1 MLRPANHQILLIVK
15 YMGNISKAWMSSI
28 ALECRDVDNA
38 YRVFASITNK
48 SNYSYTAMFKG
59 LRSNGM
65 PEKIIDLLEEM
76 KIEPD
81 NFTLTLSFHACAQV
95 ANERAMRIGQK
106 LIHKLLNNSRNEDI
120 VLNAATNMLI
130 NKIGNKL
137 LDELPDNCKN
147 NTAILTSA
155 IHMLMKFGHT
165 HNAERVF
172 ELIQKKDVITYG
184 AMLKGYVDNE
194 MFEKALD
201 LFEHMNCDL
210 DHAMYTMA

>member
-1 MLRPANHQILLIVK
+1 MNKSGSDRAYFQKNHLPLELKVTD
-15 YMGNISKAWMSSI
+15 GI
-28 ALECRDVDNA
+28 AGSVMECRDVDNA

-120 VLNAATNMLI
+120 VLN
-130 NKIGNKL
+130 
-137 LDELPDNCKN
+137 
-147 NTAILTSA
+147 
-155 IHMLMKFGHT
+155 
-165 HNAERVF
+165 
-172 ELIQKKDVITYG
+172 
-184 AMLKGYVDNE
+184 
-194 MFEKALD
+194 
-201 LFEHMNCDL
+201 
-210 DHAMYTMA
+210 